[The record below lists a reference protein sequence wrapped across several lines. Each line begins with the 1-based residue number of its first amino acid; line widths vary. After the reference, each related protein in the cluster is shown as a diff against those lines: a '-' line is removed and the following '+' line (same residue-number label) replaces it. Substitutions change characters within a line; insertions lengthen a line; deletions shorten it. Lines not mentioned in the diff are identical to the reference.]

1 MGNESIKRALEGAV
15 GYLTANPHEARYR
28 DGHAR
33 ATLRDG
39 LVVDVTG
46 AAGEVLVTDM
56 TTSVGGTASAPSP
69 GWLFRAAIASCV
81 TTLIAMRA
89 ASQEVAIE
97 SLEVTVDS
105 ESDDRGI
112 LGIDAS
118 VPAGPLS
125 VRVSVAVHASGVD
138 GDLLREIARW
148 GVEHCPVVDAVGR
161 QVPVET
167 LIEV

>member
-39 LVVDVTG
+39 LVVDVPG
-46 AAGEVLVTDM
+46 AAGEVLVTGM
-56 TTSVGGTASAPSP
+56 ASSVGGTASAPSP
-69 GWLFRAAIASCV
+69 GWLFRAATASCV

-89 ASQEVAIE
+89 ASLEVAIE

-105 ESDDRGI
+105 ESDRIG
-112 LGIDAS
+112 AS
-118 VPAGPLS
+118 WASMCQRRS
-125 VRVSVAVHASGVD
+125 VR
-138 GDLLREIARW
+138 
-148 GVEHCPVVDAVGR
+148 
-161 QVPVET
+161 
-167 LIEV
+167 

>member
-1 MGNESIKRALEGAV
+1 MGSESIKRALEDAV
-15 GYLTANPHEARYR
+15 GYLTANPNEARDR

-39 LVVDVTG
+39 LVVDVIG
-46 AAGEVLVTDM
+46 PSGEVLVTDM

-69 GWLFRAAIASCV
+69 GFLFRAATASCV
-81 TTLIAMRA
+81 ATLIAMRA
-89 ASQEVAIE
+89 ATLDVALR

-112 LGIDAS
+112 LGIDPA

-125 VRVSVAVHASGVD
+125 VRIAVAIGASGVD
-138 GDLLREIARW
+138 DERLQEIASW
-148 GVEHCPVVDAVGR
+148 GIEHCPVADAVGR